1 MKFGGNFSMDE
12 RLRKRTI
19 LRRELNS
26 TYLKET
32 RSYKIYLP
40 PDYNPE
46 HRYPILYAQ
55 DGEQF
60 LNFGRGA
67 TTAQQMIL
75 EGKLLPF
82 IIAAVTVSRENR
94 TEEYGTNRTRN
105 AAYKSF
111 FIQELVR
118 AVESEFPVGERVL
131 LGDSL
136 GGTISLNLALDRPD
150 LFSRVISLS
159 GAFYPEVMKEV
170 LRKGTLSGL
179 QVYMLIGLDET
190 QVPVGNKTADFLS
203 YNREMKRL
211 LEQRGALVTYHE
223 KQGGHDWGFWQKEL
237 PDAFSF
243 FLG

>member
-1 MKFGGNFSMDE
+1 MDE

-26 TYLKET
+26 IYLAET
-32 RSYKIYLP
+32 RSYKVYLP
-40 PDYNPE
+40 PDYDSQR
-46 HRYPILYAQ
+46 RYPILYAQ

-67 TTAQQMIL
+67 TIAQQMIL
-75 EGKLLPF
+75 EDKLLPF
-82 IIAAVTVSRENR
+82 IIAAVTVSKENR

-111 FIQELVR
+111 FIKELVP
-118 AVESEFPVGERVL
+118 AVENEFPVGERVL
-131 LGDSL
+131 VGDSL
-136 GGTISLNLALDRPD
+136 GGTVSLDLALERPE

-159 GAFYPEVMKEV
+159 GAFYPEAMKEV
-170 LRKGTLSGL
+170 LRKETLSGL
-179 QVYMLIGLDET
+179 QIYMLIGLDET
-190 QVPVGNKTADFLS
+190 QVPVGTKTADFLS
-203 YNREMKRL
+203 YNREMKQL
-211 LEQRGALVTYHE
+211 LEQRGAFVTYLE

-243 FLG
+243 FLR